1 MQGSIVEAGGAGFE
15 GLSDMAANIS
25 LSAPDNDKYQTES
38 SFLKEKLREKED
50 EVKIL
55 WSVIKDF
62 NKKRNEGQ

>member
-1 MQGSIVEAGGAGFE
+1 
-15 GLSDMAANIS
+15 MAANIS

-62 NKKRNEGQ
+62 NKKRNEG

>member
-1 MQGSIVEAGGAGFE
+1 MD
-15 GLSDMAANIS
+15 GLSEMAANIS
-25 LSAPDNDKYQTES
+25 MSAPDNEKYQTEQ

-62 NKKRNEGQ
+62 NKKRNEGQPVSAEEMQ